1 MAKIKLPYGKGTAE
15 AVIPDE
21 RLKGVLTCG
30 AHGYHADKPEA
41 DLIREAMEHPIG
53 SPRLRELSRDKKNIV
68 LIASDHTRPV
78 PSRLLFPAL
87 LSEIREGNPDAVV
100 TVLIATGFHRPTT
113 REELA
118 AKFGEEYMDRDDI
131 RFVVHKGY
139 EAGNMVE
146 AGILP
151 SGGLLKVNRIA
162 AEADLLIAEGFI
174 EPHFFAGFS
183 GGRKSVLPGVCS
195 AETVMANHCSKF
207 IASPFARTG
216 NLPGNPIHEDMVYA
230 AKKLGLAFIL
240 NVALDSEK
248 KVIRAFAGDFDM
260 AHQAGC
266 EFVGGLAGVKAVPA
280 DIVISTNGGWP
291 LDQNIYQSVKGM
303 TAAEAACKPGGVII
317 MVSECIEGHGSQ
329 SLYDT
334 FASGEEKEAIMK
346 RFLETPMEATEP
358 DQWQAQIMCRVL
370 LKHPVIMVTS
380 APKEMVTAMQ
390 MEYADS
396 IEAAIKKAEEIL
408 GNPEA
413 GITVIPDGV
422 SVIVKEETGGI

>member
-1 MAKIKLPYGKGTAE
+1 M
-15 AVIPDE
+15 
-21 RLKGVLTCG
+21 
-30 AHGYHADKPEA
+30 
-41 DLIREAMEHPIG
+41 
-53 SPRLRELSRDKKNIV
+53 
-68 LIASDHTRPV
+68 
-78 PSRLLFPAL
+78 
-87 LSEIREGNPDAVV
+87 
-100 TVLIATGFHRPTT
+100 
-113 REELA
+113 
-118 AKFGEEYMDRDDI
+118 
-131 RFVVHKGY
+131 
-139 EAGNMVE
+139 
-146 AGILP
+146 
-151 SGGLLKVNRIA
+151 
-162 AEADLLIAEGFI
+162 
-174 EPHFFAGFS
+174 
-183 GGRKSVLPGVCS
+183 
-195 AETVMANHCSKF
+195 
-207 IASPFARTG
+207 
-216 NLPGNPIHEDMVYA
+216 
-230 AKKLGLAFIL
+230 
-240 NVALDSEK
+240 
-248 KVIRAFAGDFDM
+248 
-260 AHQAGC
+260 
-266 EFVGGLAGVKAVPA
+266 
-280 DIVISTNGGWP
+280 ISTNGGWP

-358 DQWQAQIMCRVL
+358 DQWQGQIMCRVL